1 MMTTTG
7 SGGWMSRDGQLIL
20 LEKTVRTVPYG
31 FLGVIFGVYL
41 AQLRF
46 TAFAIGIVLTL
57 TVLSS
62 AFYTFIIS
70 FLADRIGRR
79 KTLIFFALTD
89 AVAGALLLTSTGWW
103 APALAGV
110 VGNMTVGAGGGGPVL
125 SL

>member
-7 SGGWMSRDGQLIL
+7 SGGWISRDGQLIL

-41 AQLRF
+41 AQLGF
-46 TAFAIGIVLTL
+46 SAFAIGIVLTL

-79 KTLIFFALTD
+79 KTLVFFALTD
-89 AVAGALLLTSTGWW
+89 FVAGNPPLLPPGW
-103 APALAGV
+103 
-110 VGNMTVGAGGGGPVL
+110 VGPRFVGDGREKTPRAGGGGWCP
-125 SL
+125 